1 MLILVARGLTNQEI
15 AEQLRTSTN
24 KVKIAIHQ
32 ACVKLEAR
40 NRIEAVFFAIKQ
52 RNIKVDEIFSLDE
65 LVELLASLGPK
76 MVETIAG
83 LLRHQLDSNYFPLT
97 DGQIPHWERKQATIL
112 TQREQDT
119 LALVARGL
127 TNQQI
132 ADQLYTSTSTVR
144 TFLYQACIKLE
155 ARNRAKAVISA
166 IRRSAIDVNKVFS
179 LDELVE
185 LLDSTGPEVLETIV
199 QLLRGK
205 LKQERIPST
214 CQ

>member
-1 MLILVARGLTNQEI
+1 MRGTQISTLTPRERDMLILVARGLTNQEI
-15 AEQLRTSTN
+15 AEQLRTPTN

-65 LVELLASLGPK
+65 LVELLASLGPE

-144 TFLYQACIKLE
+144 TFLIPGMHQARSTQQGQGSYLS
-155 ARNRAKAVISA
+155 NKAERH
-166 IRRSAIDVNKVFS
+166 RR
-179 LDELVE
+179 
-185 LLDSTGPEVLETIV
+185 
-199 QLLRGK
+199 Q
-205 LKQERIPST
+205 
-214 CQ
+214 